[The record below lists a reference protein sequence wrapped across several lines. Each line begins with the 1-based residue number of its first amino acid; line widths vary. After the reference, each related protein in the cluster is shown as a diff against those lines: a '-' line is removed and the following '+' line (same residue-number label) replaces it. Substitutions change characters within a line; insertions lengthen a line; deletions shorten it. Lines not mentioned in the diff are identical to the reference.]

1 MKRFAVAFLAA
12 ALACGAAWS
21 SASAQEN
28 NGHHYGWQNRDRGQY
43 VNQCTTGPSGQ
54 YRGRNRRRDN
64 DDRNNDDN
72 GRYRNGGYG
81 QYGNGQ
87 SGQYGNGQYGNGQYG
102 RYNNTCGGQYGGNA
116 VLRGEIVGVNGNQV
130 TIREGNNAGY
140 GGYGNNGGYGGYG
153 NNGGYGGYGNNGGY
167 GGYGQTITIDD
178 QPALDNRTSGR
189 VSTGRYVTAYGY
201 WQNGIFHATRMN

>member
-43 VNQCTTGPSGQ
+43 ANQCTAGPGGQ
-54 YRGRNRRRDN
+54 YRGRHRRRDN
-64 DDRNNDDN
+64 DDRDNDDN

-81 QYGNGQ
+81 QYGNNQ
-87 SGQYGNGQYGNGQYG
+87 PGQYGNGQYG
-102 RYNNTCGGQYGGNA
+102 RDNTCGGQYGGNA
-116 VLRGEIVGVNGNQV
+116 VIRGEIVGVNGNQV

-140 GGYGNNGGYGGYG
+140 GNGGYGNNSGYGNGGYG
-153 NNGGYGGYGNNGGY
+153 NNGGYGA
-167 GGYGQTITIDD
+167 YGQTITIDD